1 MRLYS
6 IVLFL
11 LVFSFTQ
18 SATAQNIAV
27 EEEYSVSRMMARF
40 GELNKMQSTVPGWRI
55 QLVATTDR
63 RKMEATKDEFM
74 KKYPDISI
82 DWQHAKPYY
91 RLRAGAFKT
100 KLEAMRVLDRLK
112 RDYPSAFPAK
122 DANISLK
129 ALVGL

>member
-1 MRLYS
+1 
-6 IVLFL
+6 
-11 LVFSFTQ
+11 
-18 SATAQNIAV
+18 V
-27 EEEYSVSRMMARF
+27 EEEYTVSRMMARF
-40 GELNKMQSTVPGWRI
+40 GELNKMKSTVPGWRI

-63 RKMEATKDEFM
+63 RKMEATKEAFM
-74 KKYPDISI
+74 RKHPYISI

-112 RDYPSAFPAK
+112 KDYPSAFPAK
-122 DANISLK
+122 DASISLK

>member
-1 MRLYS
+1 MRCYPVFLF
-6 IVLFL
+6 VFL
-11 LVFSFTQ
+11 LSFGQ
-18 SATAQNIAV
+18 SATAQNIQV
-27 EEEYSVSRMMARF
+27 EEEYAVSRMMARF
-40 GELNKMQSTVPGWRI
+40 GELNKMKSTVPGWRI

-63 RKMEATKDEFM
+63 RKMEATKEAFM
-74 KKYPDISI
+74 KKYPEISI

-112 RDYPSAFPAK
+112 KDYPSAFPAK

-129 ALVGL
+129 TLVGL